1 MKAAW
6 PAIANAWWIS
16 ESENVKIMWRLRED
30 YVNIMWRLWSA
41 LKTHWKCIESALKVH
56 WKAIR
61 NAMPQTVW
69 KDSSHHL
76 LRDPPA
82 QTHLT
87 RLASRHVWFL
97 EQLVESTVNVFVLC
111 VVPCFILVSTSW
123 GCLFNSPWKL
133 LKDSSTNCH
142 NYTCCLRAMP
152 WCAI

>member
-1 MKAAW
+1 MASDSKCLVNLKMW
-6 PAIANAWWIS
+6 RLC
-16 ESENVKIMWRLRED
+16 ENYVKIMWRLCED
-30 YVNIMWRLWSA
+30 YVKINYVKIMWRLWSA
-41 LKTHWKCIESALKVH
+41 LKMH

-123 GCLFNSPWKL
+123 GCLFNSPWKF